1 MLEVGSPQFLSLLP
15 TLHSTVKWIFSP
27 KLFVYEYLFLMKTS
41 IGDPCL
47 MRILCLG
54 KSCISQVG
62 GVLLFW
68 VLTVVQTI
76 GDNFWNNFW
85 DNIGTNSGP
94 LFSKKKSSTVQCCPS
109 RRGSLVVLG
118 SQCCSDNNKQDQ
130 QGSMEDINYYKM
142 QIPFVFV
149 F

>member
-1 MLEVGSPQFLSLLP
+1 MN
-15 TLHSTVKWIFSP
+15 
-27 KLFVYEYLFLMKTS
+27 VYEFLMKTS
-41 IGDPCL
+41 IEGPCL

-85 DNIGTNSGP
+85 DNIGTNSGTVFQKKNP
-94 LFSKKKSSTVQCCPS
+94 PLCNAVLAGGGVLLCWVLSVAQTITNKTSRGQWKTSTTTKCRFLLSLFSRLC
-109 RRGSLVVLG
+109 
-118 SQCCSDNNKQDQ
+118 
-130 QGSMEDINYYKM
+130 E
-142 QIPFVFV
+142 
-149 F
+149 